1 MTADKPP
8 KKPPFSDPEFAKKAS
23 ALGHEERRER
33 TGKAMRLI
41 AEAGVSED
49 EITDTLIELAK
60 KAIKGSA
67 ADMRLFLQQ
76 TGQLTKGPEKDWDG
90 QSNCPTCGLDP
101 AGGLVITADDVKAV
115 IRAVERLDEI
125 VGATDVALLDS
136 GAEKVEPE

>member
-101 AGGLVITADDVKAV
+101 AGGLVITADDVKM
-115 IRAVERLDEI
+115 IDRAIGRLEEI
-125 VGATDVALLDS
+125 TNDGKDLDLDS
-136 GAEKVEPE
+136 VEIT